1 MQRALLV
8 ELQAQRAY
16 PSITI
21 LFNTI
26 SGANPEPSHLATAM
40 RFVRDADER
49 LRNEVTDQIRKQM
62 VDTLTELVRQQANTA
77 APHAIALFASP
88 EASGSVRLAKTVT
101 ERVIIDE
108 TFATRDLVADLN
120 RTALYRVLCVS
131 DQRARMFLGNRERLV
146 EEVTEQWPI
155 TRDEESSVAAWGAL
169 VTGKLHEQNEST
181 PLPVVFAGV
190 ARSVRRAV
198 PSNTA
203 ATNTSTI
210 GIIPGNHDRTGWR
223 DLHHL
228 AWPLVTDWLRGDKQR
243 AMKLLEEARSQRR
256 YAGGLEEIWSLAQ
269 EGRIEQ
275 LIVEES
281 FAVAGTIEGN
291 QLARVDDATAPGVV
305 DDLVDELIELV
316 LSKGGSTVFVDDG
329 DLIESERLAAI
340 LRF

>member
-1 MQRALLV
+1 MQRALLA

-21 LFNTI
+21 LFNTPT
-26 SGANPEPSHLATAM
+26 GANPEPSHLATAM
-40 RFVRDADER
+40 SFVHDADER
-49 LRNEVTDQIRKQM
+49 LRSEVTDQIRKQM
-62 VDTLTELVRQQANTA
+62 IDTLTELVRQQANIA

-88 EASGSVRLAKTVT
+88 EASGSVRLAKSVT

-120 RTALYRVLCVS
+120 RTALYRVVSIS

-146 EEVTEQWPI
+146 EELTEQWPMV
-155 TRDEESSVAAWGAL
+155 RQEESSVAGWGAS
-169 VTGKLHEQNEST
+169 VTGKLQGENEST

-198 PSNTA
+198 PSNA
-203 ATNTSTI
+203 AASATSTI

-269 EGRIEQ
+269 EGRVEQ

-291 QLARVDDATAPGVV
+291 QLARVDDPTAPGVV

-329 DLIESERLAAI
+329 DLIDSERLAAI